1 MVYFSQIWRMRLVDI
16 SAGGRYIDAIVSGIA
31 ASLTSGGGLRGGR
44 LPARSLKKDFKK
56 QRLMRYFKVFVT
68 M

>member
-1 MVYFSQIWRMRLVDI
+1 MTEHD
-16 SAGGRYIDAIVSGIA
+16 GGLYIDAIVSGIA

-56 QRLMRYFKVFVT
+56 QRLMRYFKVFFT